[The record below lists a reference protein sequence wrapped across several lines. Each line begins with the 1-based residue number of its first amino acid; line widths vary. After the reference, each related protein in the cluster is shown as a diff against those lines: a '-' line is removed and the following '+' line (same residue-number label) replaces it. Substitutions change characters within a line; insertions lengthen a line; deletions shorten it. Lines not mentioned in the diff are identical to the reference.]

1 MNAKLLK
8 VHKIFS
14 NKISVF
20 MCKSLV
26 YFGAPSLAA
35 SDPLTLFAGTT
46 ALHRGKVVAEQKL

>member
-1 MNAKLLK
+1 
-8 VHKIFS
+8 
-14 NKISVF
+14 